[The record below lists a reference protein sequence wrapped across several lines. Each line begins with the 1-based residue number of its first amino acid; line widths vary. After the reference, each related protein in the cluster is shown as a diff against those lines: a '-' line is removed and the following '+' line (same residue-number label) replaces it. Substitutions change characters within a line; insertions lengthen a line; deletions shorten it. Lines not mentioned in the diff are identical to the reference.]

1 MNPHFNF
8 RQRSQIDFRRARA
21 KVHNSDLREQLVNPR
36 PNRQRPLANWLTFGV
51 SQRVLKSVQKAQ
63 FVTSEQ
69 DYSCAID
76 PFAFWN
82 TRVQKAPVR
91 PACRAGPALTAN
103 RAISQAPFQPRALL
117 PAYREPKF
125 TPARITCRQPR
136 SARTVV
142 ATVRMISI
150 RFISLAAE
158 LIQDVHAITSGATVI
173 GGVCGLLIFYHV
185 VKKGKVAKGDQL
197 ASRYRF
203 VGHTLAV
210 DRPSALRA
218 LPTTQDAWQPGGGF
232 RRRDEN

>member
-8 RQRSQIDFRRARA
+8 RQMCQIDFRRASA
-21 KVHNSDLREQLVNPR
+21 KVQNSELREQFVNSR
-36 PNRQRPLANWLTFGV
+36 SDRQHPADNWLTFGILE
-51 SQRVLKSVQKAQ
+51 RVPKSVQKSQ

-76 PFAFWN
+76 PFNFWN
-82 TRVQKAPVR
+82 ARGAKVLVG
-91 PACRAGPALTAN
+91 PACRAEPANKPTQFSQLPFRQRPPATAV
-103 RAISQAPFQPRALL
+103 PRTKVHA
-117 PAYREPKF
+117 
-125 TPARITCRQPR
+125 ARIACRRAR
-136 SARTVV
+136 SDRTVV
-142 ATVRMISI
+142 TPVRMISI

-173 GGVCGLLIFYHV
+173 GGVCGLLFFYHV